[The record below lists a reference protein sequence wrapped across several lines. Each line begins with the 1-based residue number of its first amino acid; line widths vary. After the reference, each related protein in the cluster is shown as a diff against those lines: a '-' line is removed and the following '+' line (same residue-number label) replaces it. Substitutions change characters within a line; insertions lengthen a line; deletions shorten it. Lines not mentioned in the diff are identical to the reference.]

1 MGKAYAILYTVY
13 FYEEDENHTFVLK
26 HYNGFTFAN
35 SIAEAC
41 HEVEDEFPEAERID
55 IQAFDSCFE
64 IPDDKMEFF
73 KEILTA

>member
-13 FYEEDENHTFVLK
+13 FYETDALK

-41 HEVEDEFPEAERID
+41 HEIEDEFPESVRID
-55 IQAFDSCFE
+55 IQAFDSYFE

-73 KEILTA
+73 KEMLTV